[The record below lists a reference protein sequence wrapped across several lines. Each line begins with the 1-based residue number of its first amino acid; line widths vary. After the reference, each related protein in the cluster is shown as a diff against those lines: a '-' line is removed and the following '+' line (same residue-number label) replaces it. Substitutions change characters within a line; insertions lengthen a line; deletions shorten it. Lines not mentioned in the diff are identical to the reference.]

1 MAWLWGFMFQ
11 RNSFPLMR
19 PSASSSSCCARFLV
33 SLFCRSTLRFSCA
46 LFFELLW
53 SSRYLDPRG
62 VRVHFDQRISECNVL
77 TLSHWVSLATQ
88 FAPCKRRHRRK
99 NARGAR
105 GASGCSHRIHLTQHG
120 QVVGYLALGSA
131 VSAAIVGNHIE
142 KCATRQWFF
151 MVLSLWLHQRRVFG
165 RRILS
170 PTQRALMRSLAQLL
184 QGRHGLSRLHWY
196 HVKAHMGPRVAG
208 MAQALLLSWTLLNEN
223 ADRNI

>member
-19 PSASSSSCCARFLV
+19 PSASSSSCRARFLV

-151 MVLSLWLHQRRVFG
+151 LWCFHFDSINAG
-165 RRILS
+165 F
-170 PTQRALMRSLAQLL
+170 LAGGFYPQHKEHSCEAW
-184 QGRHGLSRLHWY
+184 RNSF
-196 HVKAHMGPRVAG
+196 KADMDYPDCIGTMWKRTWD
-208 MAQALLLSWTLLNEN
+208 QE
-223 ADRNI
+223 